1 MTSIALRTNPFMSEI
16 IINPD
21 YFLES
26 HIPEKLLHREK
37 EKSQLLNNLKN
48 SVSTLVYGVCGSGKS
63 SLAKYV
69 LKHVNGVFAVYVD
82 CAVYQTTYSILKE
95 IVPRAQ
101 FILCR
106 SNYELLKELKRELKK
121 RKFIVCLDNYEKLKD
136 KDLIKKF
143 LLLGLTLVLI
153 TDSEENLL
161 LLTED
166 VRAKLSR
173 IKLQPYTIDQTF
185 DILKSRAEKALAK
198 WTYSDA
204 IIRKIAEKVKGNIT
218 LGINLLKLAALN
230 AENEGKKAIEESDI
244 PQVDDCPVKLNSDEK
259 VLLKILKEWKSL
271 PASRLYDFYVQNSRY
286 PKGQRSF
293 RNYMQSLCLKGLVR
307 AVGEKR
313 GRVYEIVEVEENASG
328 EG

>member
-1 MTSIALRTNPFMSEI
+1 MPIITNSE
-16 IINPD
+16 
-21 YFLES
+21 YLSETYS
-26 HIPEKLLHREK
+26 PEKLLHREK

-48 SVSTLVYGVCGSGKS
+48 SVSTLVYGVSGSGKS
-63 SLAKYV
+63 SLVKHV
-69 LKHVNGVFAVYVD
+69 LKQVDNKVFTAYID

-106 SNYELLKELKRELKK
+106 SNYELLKELRRELKK

-153 TDSEENLL
+153 TDNEENLL

-173 IKLQPYTIDQTF
+173 IKLQPYTTDQTF
-185 DILKSRAEKALAK
+185 DILKHRAEKALAK
-198 WTYSDA
+198 WTYTDA
-204 IIRKIAEKVKGNIT
+204 IIRKIAERVKGNIT

-244 PQVDDCPVKLNSDEK
+244 PEVEDCPVKLSSDERL
-259 VLLKILKEWKSL
+259 LLKILKEWKSL
-271 PASRLYDFYVQNSRY
+271 PASRLYDFYVRSLRY

-307 AVGEKR
+307 AIGEKR
-313 GRVYEIVEVEENASG
+313 GRIYEIVDENASS
-328 EG
+328 